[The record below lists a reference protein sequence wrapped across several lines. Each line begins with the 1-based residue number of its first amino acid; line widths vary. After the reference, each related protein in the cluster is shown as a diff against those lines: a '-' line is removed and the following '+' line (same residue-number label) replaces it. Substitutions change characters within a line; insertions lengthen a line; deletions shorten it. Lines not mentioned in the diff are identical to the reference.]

1 MLKFLKSFLSTINV
15 LTFSDVKSMN
25 IQENK
30 LKDNKNQN
38 CELLAGIYV
47 FVNLSI
53 KLHIVVITD
62 EIINKISRFKLS
74 FPASFLLSKVII
86 TEHKIIIKQPR
97 YWIKVARS
105 LKIKTLP
112 KKVKMVE
119 ITTVN
124 TSPEIFMLFKS
135 LITKKIFIAQI
146 KPLKNS
152 VKINI
157 GVKTVK

>member
-1 MLKFLKSFLSTINV
+1 MLKFLKSFLSTIKV
-15 LTFSDVKSMN
+15 FTFSDVKSMN

-62 EIINKISRFKLS
+62 EIINKTSRFKLS

-97 YWIKVARS
+97 Y
-105 LKIKTLP
+105 
-112 KKVKMVE
+112 
-119 ITTVN
+119 
-124 TSPEIFMLFKS
+124 
-135 LITKKIFIAQI
+135 
-146 KPLKNS
+146 
-152 VKINI
+152 
-157 GVKTVK
+157 